1 MPDHDGPGS
10 IIARLHGRWSTIA
23 TAAAPSAAPSIRS
36 EPAVRY
42 TSSEPSVSVTAM
54 ARTTRTAA
62 GLIVAAS
69 AVTTPRER
77 TSERSERSRDPPA
90 TGAHRSDEHTSELQS
105 LIHILYA

>member
-10 IIARLHGRWSTIA
+10 IISRLHGRWSTIA

-62 GLIVAAS
+62 GMIVAAS

-77 TSERSERSRDPPA
+77 RSE
-90 TGAHRSDEHTSELQS
+90 EQKSELQS
-105 LIHILYA
+105 LMRHSYAGFRLKKKKNKH